1 MRKLVYAAFFLVCLA
16 VIWQSF
22 RMQREWSRNPSI
34 IEKKRA
40 LETEHMKLQMAKLET
55 KKQNLQFEQ
64 TVYNV
69 FLVTSL
75 SVICSAILLIGVAY
89 YGRLHVHILRLR
101 DGVEVPIR
109 DRDLKEA
116 LPIARDLTIAEKI
129 EATAP
134 EKAFLLY
141 ERLTDMRIREI
152 QALVGRRGI
161 SQAGAMAI
169 TSNEQPA
176 LLPPVPPAQHVPT
189 FQELLDAGEIAPGK
203 PLILGYKQNTGH
215 PEKGELSDLYSTI
228 VIGLSGFGKTTFL
241 GFVIASSVIAEQA
254 HFDILDLHYPADE
267 SLGVT
272 LGKLT
277 ETPYVRILSNPFEL
291 PDLLSEL
298 RSEMSKRL
306 KTPKATHRPRILV
319 VDEHER
325 WSKHS
330 ADLVRYELDCV
341 NEGRKV
347 GMFLFLTSKS
357 AKGDKIGD
365 TALRDNCVTSYLFKT
380 KPQNAHTFYHDG
392 EKERLARQLKEPGQA
407 VFTNR
412 FDDSYLV
419 RIPPTSPGDMLTVC
433 DLVRQAQSQKVE
445 PLTIRES
452 QPPPR
457 RSASSPDH
465 TPELEAL
472 WETIEHPTNSL
483 NRCANTVQTPNEQ
496 FELTPKKENALFETL
511 HQLCNNR
518 PSNQSKNQ
526 WQQAIAEQAGVSFS
540 LIKNIMAG
548 YSNISEETTQKLQAV
563 VVL

>member
-1 MRKLVYAAFFLVCLA
+1 MRKLVYVAFFCVCLV
-16 VIWQSF
+16 VIWQSV
-22 RMQREWSRNPSI
+22 RMQREWSKNPDL

-69 FLVTSL
+69 FIVTSL
-75 SVICSAILLIGVAY
+75 SVICSAILLVSVAY

-109 DRDLKEA
+109 ARDLKEA

-152 QALVGRRGI
+152 QALIGRRGI
-161 SQAGAMAI
+161 MPAGAMAI
-169 TSNEQPA
+169 TSNEQPV
-176 LLPPVPPAQHVPT
+176 LLPPVP
-189 FQELLDAGEIAPGK
+189 
-203 PLILGYKQNTGH
+203 
-215 PEKGELSDLYSTI
+215 SDLYSTI

-241 GFVIASSVIAEQA
+241 GFVIASSVIAEEA
-254 HFDILDLHYPADE
+254 RFDILDLHFPAAE
-267 SLGVT
+267 SLGAT
-272 LGKLT
+272 LGKLKDS
-277 ETPYVRILSNPFEL
+277 PFIRIISNPFEL
-291 PDLLSEL
+291 PELLSEL

-330 ADLVRYELDCV
+330 PGLVSYELDCV

-419 RIPPTSPGDMLTVC
+419 RIPPTSSGDMLTVC

-452 QPPPR
+452 QTPPR

-472 WETIEHPTNSL
+472 WETIEHQTNSL
-483 NRCANTVQTPNEQ
+483 NRCSNTVQTPNEQ
-496 FELTPKKENALFETL
+496 FEQVFELTSEQCKRLRETAGISQAELAERANVSLSKLKRFELNSAQFEPDELNQILAAL
-511 HQLCNNR
+511 NR
-518 PSNQSKNQ
+518 EPCTGALN
-526 WQQAIAEQAGVSFS
+526 
-540 LIKNIMAG
+540 
-548 YSNISEETTQKLQAV
+548 
-563 VVL
+563 